1 MLADDSQIS
10 APGEERPLG
19 NDAKLYRDDI
29 VRQIRLTWQ
38 YRTKAEIARRAFKK
52 YAEVSSATGGAAG
65 RVREKS
71 GRPDPVRRSVALIAA
86 RNLYS
91 NSDLDPPFF

>member
-1 MLADDSQIS
+1 MLTDNSQIS
-10 APGEERPLG
+10 APGEERPPG

-38 YRTKAEIARRAFKK
+38 YHKKTGIACRAFKK
-52 YAEVSSATGGAAG
+52 QVEVSSATGGTAG
-65 RVREKS
+65 QVRENF
-71 GRPDPVRRSVALIAA
+71 GRPDPVRRSVARIAA

-91 NSDLDPPFF
+91 NSDLDPPFL